1 MRLKRPILNCCI
13 GVIQWN
19 LIQISFISCEIAHD
33 DTAKA
38 YFTIFVA
45 ATILITAKDILCL
58 LGVFIKIL
66 LTERFYWF
74 HNQECSPEY
83 GLSIPQ
89 SCIGEIRF
97 HTIQNIATH
106 I

>member
-1 MRLKRPILNCCI
+1 MHLNPPILYCCI

-45 ATILITAKDILCL
+45 ATILITVKDILCL

-83 GLSIPQ
+83 GPLIPQ
-89 SCIGEIRF
+89 SCIGEV
-97 HTIQNIATH
+97 
-106 I
+106 

>member
-13 GVIQWN
+13 EVIQWN
-19 LIQISFISCEIAHD
+19 LIQISFISCETAHD

-58 LGVFIKIL
+58 LGVLIKTV
-66 LTERFYWF
+66 LTEMCYWF

-83 GLSIPQ
+83 GISILQ
-89 SCIGEIRF
+89 SCIGEV
-97 HTIQNIATH
+97 
-106 I
+106 

>member
-1 MRLKRPILNCCI
+1 MCLKHKTLNCCI

-58 LGVFIKIL
+58 LGVLIKIVL
-66 LTERFYWF
+66 MCYWF
-74 HNQECSPEY
+74 HNQECSPDY
-83 GLSIPQ
+83 GLSILHC
-89 SCIGEIRF
+89 CIGEVLF
-97 HTIQNIATH
+97 HTIQSNASH

>member
-1 MRLKRPILNCCI
+1 MRLKRQILNCCI

-19 LIQISFISCEIAHD
+19 LIQISFISCETAHD

-58 LGVFIKIL
+58 LGVLIKIVL
-66 LTERFYWF
+66 MCYWF

-83 GLSIPQ
+83 GPLIPQ
-89 SCIGEIRF
+89 SCIGEV
-97 HTIQNIATH
+97 
-106 I
+106 

>member
-1 MRLKRPILNCCI
+1 MMTP
-13 GVIQWN
+13 
-19 LIQISFISCEIAHD
+19 
-33 DTAKA
+33 KA

-83 GLSIPQ
+83 GISIL
-89 SCIGEIRF
+89 
-97 HTIQNIATH
+97 
-106 I
+106 

>member
-1 MRLKRPILNCCI
+1 MF
-13 GVIQWN
+13 
-19 LIQISFISCEIAHD
+19 QISFLVKNIILFFEAAHD
-33 DTAKA
+33 DTSKL

-66 LTERFYWF
+66 LIERFYWF

-89 SCIGEIRF
+89 SCIGEI
-97 HTIQNIATH
+97 
-106 I
+106 